1 MVVKKFIFCTFAIE
15 GFHRWEEA
23 DVETYLQNCHRHLF
37 KFKCQ
42 VEVIGTNREI
52 EFISLSRKLRTF
64 LGVRYPS
71 GGNGASCQFD
81 TMSCEDIANKLLTYL
96 KASHGEARTYIVEC
110 SEDGENGAEV
120 MWIPEPKKHE
130 EHN

>member
-1 MVVKKFIFCTFAIE
+1 MVVKKFIFCTFDLE

-23 DVETYLQNCHRHLF
+23 DVEMYLQNCHRHLF

-52 EFISLSRKLRTF
+52 EFISLRRKLKIF
-64 LGVRYPS
+64 LLNAYPAES
-71 GGNGASCQFD
+71 GAACQFD
-81 TMSCEDIANKLLTYL
+81 NMSCEDISQKIINYL
-96 KASHGEARTYIVEC
+96 KANYGDNRMYIVET

-120 MWIPEPKKHE
+120 MWIPEAKKHE